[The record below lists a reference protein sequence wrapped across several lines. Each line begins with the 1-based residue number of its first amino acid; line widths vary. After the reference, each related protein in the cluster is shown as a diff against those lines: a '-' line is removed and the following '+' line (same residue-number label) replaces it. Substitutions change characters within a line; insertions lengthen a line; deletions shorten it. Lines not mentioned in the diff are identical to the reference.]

1 MTPACTEPV
10 LVYNRIAQNHRKT
23 VLLVAMAVASIA
35 PFVLAFSYGFALSI
49 VYRLAGGHGIHPA
62 DQPVDHGLMARLM
75 VVFALGLI
83 GVLGLL
89 FWGIASSPVAKILAF
104 AGARPAGAPE
114 AEAKRLL
121 ENLAIGAGL
130 PKPRLYIVD
139 TAAPNAFAAG
149 FDPPHSVVAVTT
161 GLLKL
166 MDRRELEGVLAH
178 ELSHIGNHDTRLNTF
193 VAAIVLFLRL
203 PYLMR
208 RRGIQES
215 KQTVS
220 GSPMCQYR
228 SYRLMLSPLYIYVF
242 FVAPVLAALIRS
254 ALSRSREYLA
264 DADAALLTRYP
275 EGLMRAL
282 AKIAGAGSAV
292 AGANPVVSHLYFAD
306 PAPGV
311 LQGLLSGGLFASHP
325 PIQHRIQ
332 RLAEFNGGVAVSE
345 VEKALHAGQ
354 QFGQQHPAGES
365 TGMLESATGDEL
377 AMLTVGNPMGR
388 VFRLMERAA
397 VPVYDQPDPKSAV
410 LAHVLPGSLV
420 VAFDDPGPY
429 RQVNTAEQTFGYM
442 PRRVKL
448 HAVDMLPSELY
459 DPSARAAAEEALP
472 PLDSA
477 APVAAPAVSS
487 KQIAFAVAFGVV
499 VFAAV
504 LIALMHFAG

>member
-10 LVYNRIAQNHRKT
+10 PVYNRIAQNHRKT

-35 PFVLAFSYGFALSI
+35 PFVLALSYGFALSI
-49 VYRLAGGHGIHPA
+49 VYRLAGGHGTRT
-62 DQPVDHGLMARLM
+62 VDHALMGRLM
-75 VVFALGLI
+75 VLFALGLI

-89 FWGIASSPVAKILAF
+89 FWGIASSPVAKVLAF

-114 AEAKRLL
+114 ADAKRAL

-130 PKPRLYIVD
+130 PKPRLYVID

-149 FDPPHSVVAVTT
+149 FHPSHSVVAVTT

-193 VAAIVLFLRL
+193 VAAIALFLRL
-203 PYLMR
+203 PYLMQ
-208 RRGIQES
+208 RRGMQES

-220 GSPMCQYR
+220 GPPMRQYR
-228 SYRLMLSPLYIYVF
+228 TYRLMLSPLYIYIF

-306 PAPGV
+306 PAPGMA
-311 LQGLLSGGLFASHP
+311 QGLLNGGLFASHP
-325 PIQHRIQ
+325 LIQHRVQ

-345 VEKALHAGQ
+345 VEEALHAGQ
-354 QFGQQHPAGES
+354 EFGRQHPPGGSMGMPES
-365 TGMLESATGDEL
+365 VTGDEL
-377 AMLTVGNPMGR
+377 SMLTVGNPMGR
-388 VFRLMERAA
+388 VFRLMEPTA
-397 VPVYDQPDPKSAV
+397 VPVHDQPDPKSAV
-410 LAHVLPGSLV
+410 LAQILPGSLV
-420 VAFDDPGPY
+420 VVFDDPGPY

-442 PRRVKL
+442 PRKVKL
-448 HAVDMLPSELY
+448 QAIDMLPSELY
-459 DPSARAAAEEALP
+459 DPPTRAAAEEALP

-477 APVAAPAVSS
+477 ASAMSPAVTR

-499 VFAAV
+499 VFAGV
-504 LIALMHFAG
+504 LAALMHFAG